1 MTDLKTKM
9 KDLKDLKKDIF
20 EKNQTIVQAIKD
32 DQTLIQQTD
41 EALLLNKEKLNSIA
55 KDDAKVRND
64 KKQKLSEIT
73 KYEKKVAELE
83 TEKSGLAEKFQQL

>member
-32 DQTLIQQTD
+32 DQTLIQSTD
-41 EALLLNKEKLNSIA
+41 EALALNKEKLNAIA

-73 KYEKKVAELE
+73 KYEKKVAELD
-83 TEKSGLAEKFQQL
+83 